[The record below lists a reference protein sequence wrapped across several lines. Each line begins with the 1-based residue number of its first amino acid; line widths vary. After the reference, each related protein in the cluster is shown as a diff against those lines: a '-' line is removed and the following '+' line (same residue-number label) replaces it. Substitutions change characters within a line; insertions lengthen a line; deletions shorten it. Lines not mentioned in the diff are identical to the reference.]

1 MQVELPKIF
10 FTYKAGTATRRDTRS
25 NLIVHRVQ
33 FNFGQVGF
41 YNMEVSRVGKPLF
54 NQIVESTPADVYA
67 ANTASFLPEV
77 IGKVPCYERNNNL
90 IITIKSKHPSPATVI
105 SYQWEGKF
113 TNNNYK
119 RV

>member
-41 YNMEVSRVGKPLF
+41 YNMEVNRVGKPLF
-54 NQIVESTPADVYA
+54 NQIVESTPWAK
-67 ANTASFLPEV
+67 L
-77 IGKVPCYERNNNL
+77 
-90 IITIKSKHPSPATVI
+90 SPTSDKIRSSTSVATD
-105 SYQWEGKF
+105 
-113 TNNNYK
+113 
-119 RV
+119 R